1 VTQQV
6 KDNAH
11 SPAGMASARA
21 ATTNCEGVQNWVLC
35 ARRAAHPAVT
45 RRV

>member
-1 VTQQV
+1 M
-6 KDNAH
+6 NA
-11 SPAGMASARA
+11 PIAAGMAAARA
-21 ATTNCEGVQNWVLC
+21 ATTNCEGVQNWLLC